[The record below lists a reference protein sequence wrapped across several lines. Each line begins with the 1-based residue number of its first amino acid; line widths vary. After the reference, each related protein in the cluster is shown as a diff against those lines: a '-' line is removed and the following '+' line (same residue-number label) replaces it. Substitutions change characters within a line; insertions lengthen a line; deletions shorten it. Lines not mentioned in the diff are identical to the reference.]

1 MVLQVEGVQTVG
13 IPVKLSRTPGRVHIA
28 PPRFGQHTRELLIEH
43 GYDSA
48 TVDAK
53 SRKVQ
58 LFSTFKN
65 NPTEA
70 ALALNK
76 LFLYR
81 MALRTRL
88 NSTK

>member
-1 MVLQVEGVQTVG
+1 LQVEGVQAIG
-13 IPVKLSRTPGRVHIA
+13 IPVKLSRTPGRVHSA

-65 NPTEA
+65 NPP
-70 ALALNK
+70 K
-76 LFLYR
+76 QP
-81 MALRTRL
+81 LR
-88 NSTK
+88 